1 MTQPYQHEIVHL
13 ETEPL
18 PPNQRVVFAID
29 YDRTYTRDPFLFN
42 HLIAAMRARGHRVF
56 IVTSRCGNG
65 YDSVCLEN
73 QKELAEETK
82 DARCTVVF
90 TDGAAKD
97 WHMKRKLG
105 VKVDIWIDDDQVS
118 ITKPR

>member
-1 MTQPYQHEIVHL
+1 MSDRIT
-13 ETEPL
+13 
-18 PPNQRVVFAID
+18 FAID
-29 YDRTYTRDPFLFN
+29 YDRTYTRSPELFN
-42 HLIAAMRARGHRVF
+42 KIIALIKADGHRVF
-56 IVTSRCGNG
+56 IVTARCGNG

>member
-73 QKELAEETK
+73 QKELREATA
-82 DARCTVVF
+82 DAHCQVIF
-90 TDGAAKD
+90 TDLGPKD
-97 WHMKRKLG
+97 WHMVRKLG
-105 VKVDIWIDDDQVS
+105 IKVDIWIDDTMHAV
-118 ITKPR
+118 IKTK